1 VDRVLIVAAE
11 NRTARNLLS
20 GIEDAEAGS
29 AELEFGLLGPLLVRR
44 GETVMTIPAGKQR
57 ALLAAL
63 LLNNGRVVPVDELA
77 EVLWDAAPPRSARAS
92 LHNYVKRLRKMLGD
106 ADHRLISTHP
116 HGYRVDVAPDALDV
130 SRFARLTEA
139 ARADART
146 GSWAA
151 SAQRLG
157 QALSLWRGQPLADV
171 DSGALA
177 ATDVPRLAE
186 ERLQALEARID
197 ADLRTGRHAEV
208 IPELKNLAGSHPL
221 REHIH
226 ALLMLALYRGGQ
238 QAAAHAAYRTA
249 RDVLIGELGVEPGQ
263 ELRTLQQQILQADP
277 SLASPPAAPPD
288 EPSSPGPPA
297 PAVRYSLPPDI
308 PSFIGRDE
316 ETELVTSTGAI
327 CAIDGLPGL
336 GKTTLAIHCAHLLRP
351 RFPDR
356 QLFIDL
362 HGHTPGLEPV
372 SPEAALAGLLT
383 AVGVDARSLPAS
395 LEGRIALWRD
405 QMAGQKAL
413 LVLDNAASSD
423 QVVPLLPGGDGWLVL
438 VTSRRHLGDLP
449 GTVIPILLDALSP
462 DQGEAMF
469 LRLAPRAVGAPAER
483 VAELVRLAGCLPLA
497 ISLLARVF
505 ARHPCWSLADLI
517 RETRAS
523 LLTLAAEKSS
533 IASAFD
539 ISYQSLGPGQQ
550 QFFRR
555 LGLHPGSTIDAYA
568 AAALTS
574 TVTHEA
580 QSLLDVLHSEGLLTE
595 VAYRRYGMHDLI
607 RRYARERA
615 LADPVAGRDQSL
627 QNLLDYY
634 QHAGAIAEARLARQT
649 RTCSVPGASMTP
661 PEVPHLADRAQALS
675 WARAERGNLL
685 ACLDHATRASQ
696 FARIVALTAAIASPL
711 RHDGPW
717 AEAITRHAAA
727 VKAARRLGDRPGEAG
742 ALNELGAVQHLAGD
756 FLAAAE
762 ALEEALSIHRDLGD
776 RQGQANVLCNLGPV
790 RWRTDDYPAAT
801 AALEDALSI
810 HRDLGDRQGQAG
822 DLNELGVVRL
832 LTGDYPGAAAALGE
846 ALNINRDL
854 GDRHGQA
861 RDLNELG
868 VVRLLTGNFPGAA
881 AALEEALSI
890 HRDLGDRLGQ
900 AKALSNLGAT
910 RRQTGDYPGAAAAL
924 EEALNINRDLGNRG
938 GQVNALGNLGSVR
951 RLTRDFPGA
960 AEALEE
966 ALAISRDI
974 GHRGSEVNVLND
986 EGTLSRARGDFDKA
1000 VACHQQALDV
1010 ARQIDSPWDE
1020 AHALAGLG
1028 RCALAAGHTKH
1039 AEAGL
1044 GQAWEI
1050 FRRLGAAEAT
1060 DVAAELDGLNG
1071 AHAAAVRH

>member
-1 VDRVLIVAAE
+1 VDRVLIVAAD
-11 NRTARNLLS
+11 NRSARNLLS

-29 AELEFGLLGPLLVRR
+29 AKLEFGLLGPLLVRR

-63 LLNNGRVVPVDELA
+63 LLNNGRVVPIDQLA

-116 HGYRVDVAPDALDV
+116 HGYQVDVAPDALDV

-226 ALLMLALYRGGQ
+226 ALLMLALYRDGQ

-308 PSFIGRDE
+308 PSFFGRDE

-469 LRLAPRAVGAPAER
+469 LRLAPRAAGAPAER

-505 ARHPCWSLADLI
+505 ARHPCWNLADLI

-717 AEAITRHAAA
+717 AEATTRHAAA
-727 VKAARRLGDRPGEAG
+727 VKAARRLRDRPGEAG

-756 FLAAAE
+756 FLAAAA

-832 LTGDYPGAAAALGE
+832 LTGDYPGAAAALEG
-846 ALNINRDL
+846 ALSIHRDL

-868 VVRLLTGNFPGAA
+868 VTWRLTGNFPGAA

-890 HRDLGDRLGQ
+890 HRELGDRLGQ
-900 AKALSNLGAT
+900 AKALSYLGAT

-924 EEALNINRDLGNRG
+924 EEALHMNRDLGNRG

-951 RLTRDFPGA
+951 RLTKDFPGA

-986 EGTLSRARGDFDKA
+986 EGTLSRARGDFDRA

-1028 RCALAAGHTKH
+1028 RCALAAGHTKP
-1039 AEAGL
+1039 AEARL
-1044 GQAWEI
+1044 RQAWEI

-1071 AHAAAVRH
+1071 AHPAAVRH

>member
-1 VDRVLIVAAE
+1 
-11 NRTARNLLS
+11 
-20 GIEDAEAGS
+20 
-29 AELEFGLLGPLLVRR
+29 
-44 GETVMTIPAGKQR
+44 MTIPAGKQR

-63 LLNNGRVVPVDELA
+63 LLNNGRVVPVDELT

-116 HGYRVDVAPDALDV
+116 HGYRVDVAPGTLDV
-130 SRFARLTEA
+130 SRFAGLTEA

-151 SAQRLG
+151 SAQRLC

-171 DSGALA
+171 DSDALA

-197 ADLRTGRHAEV
+197 ADMRTGRHAEV

-226 ALLMLALYRGGQ
+226 ALLMLALYRDGQ
-238 QAAAHAAYRTA
+238 QAAAHAAYRTV

-362 HGHTPGLEPV
+362 HGHTPGQEPV

-405 QMAGQKAL
+405 QMAGQQAL

-449 GTVIPILLDALSP
+449 GTTVPILLDALSP
-462 DQGEAMF
+462 DQSEAMF
-469 LRLAPRAVGAPAER
+469 LRLAPRAAGAPAER

-533 IASAFD
+533 VANAFD
-539 ISYQSLGPGQQ
+539 ISYQSLGPDQQ
-550 QFFRR
+550 RFFRL
-555 LGLHPGSTIDAYA
+555 LGLHPGTTIDAYA
-568 AAALTS
+568 AAALAALELQQAA
-574 TVTHEA
+574 VH
-580 QSLLDVLHSEGLLTE
+580 LDTLHGEGLLTE
-595 VAYRRYGMHDLI
+595 AGYRRYGMHDLI
-607 RRYARERA
+607 RRYAQHRA
-615 LADPVAGRDQSL
+615 AADPPAERNLALSC
-627 QNLLDYY
+627 LLDYY
-634 QHAGAIAEARLARQT
+634 GDAATVAESRLARQN
-649 RTCSVPGASMTP
+649 RAAPLAAAPRQPYAIPG
-661 PEVPHLADRAQALS
+661 LADRARALG
-675 WARAERGNLL
+675 WARAERSNLA
-685 ACLDHATRASQ
+685 ACLDEATRTGRYAQ
-696 FARIVALTAAIASPL
+696 VVTLTAAMASLL
-711 RHDGPW
+711 RQDGPW
-717 AEAITRHAAA
+717 SEAIARHAGA
-727 VKAARRLGDRPGEAG
+727 VTAARQLRDRPGQAG
-742 ALNELGAVQHLAGD
+742 ALNEMGAVLHLTGD
-756 FLAAAE
+756 SPAATVTLQE
-762 ALEEALSIHRDLGD
+762 ALDIYRDLGD
-776 RQGQANVLCNLGPV
+776 RQGQANALSNLGPA
-790 RWRTDDYPAAT
+790 RWRSDDYPGAAV
-801 AALEDALSI
+801 ALEEALGI
-810 HRDLGDRQGQAG
+810 HHDLGDRLGQAD

-832 LTGDYPGAAAALGE
+832 LTGHFSDA
-846 ALNINRDL
+846 D
-854 GDRHGQA
+854 
-861 RDLNELG
+861 
-868 VVRLLTGNFPGAA
+868 
-881 AALEEALSI
+881 AALEEALGI
-890 HRDLGDRLGQ
+890 HCDLGDRLGQ
-900 AKALSNLGAT
+900 AADFKDLGAV
-910 RRQTGDYPGAAAAL
+910 RRLTGDYPGAAAAL
-924 EEALNINRDLGNRG
+924 QEALDIYRDLGDRLGQTRALSNLGALLRQTGDYPGAVATLEEALGITRKLGTRG
-938 GQVNALGNLGSVR
+938 GQANALCNLGSVR
-951 RLTRDFPGA
+951 RLTGDLHGA
-960 AEALEE
+960 AQALEE
-966 ALAISRDI
+966 ALHIYRDI
-974 GHRGSEVNVLND
+974 GHQGGEIEVLN
-986 EGTLSRARGDFDKA
+986 EVGTLCRLLGDLRRAA
-1000 VACHQQALDV
+1000 TCHRQALEV
-1010 ARQIDSPWDE
+1010 ARLIDSPWDE

-1028 RCALAAGHTKH
+1028 RCTLLAGHT
-1039 AEAGL
+1039 ADARAGL
-1044 GQAWEI
+1044 LGAWEI

-1071 AHAAAVRH
+1071 TQAAAARH